1 MKKLNE
7 QEKKFIKAKLDKTL
21 KISAKRKENKEKL
34 IEDILDMFQ
43 GDIYNYE
50 EVMLD
55 LCKESLQKLTQKQL
69 KSWL

>member
-34 IEDILDMFQ
+34 IEDI
-43 GDIYNYE
+43 
-50 EVMLD
+50 
-55 LCKESLQKLTQKQL
+55 
-69 KSWL
+69 

>member
-55 LCKESLQKLTQKQL
+55 LCKESLQTRTQKQL
-69 KSWL
+69 KEWL